1 MVTSSDGLTD
11 QGQRI
16 TKARGV
22 SEVWQYVRPDKGEM
36 SVGGMRTKLQ
46 AVDFAL
52 SHGITTFIVDGRK
65 AGQILAARNGED
77 VGTEFLPTSDAITS
91 RCGPGL

>member
-1 MVTSSDGLTD
+1 
-11 QGQRI
+11 
-16 TKARGV
+16 
-22 SEVWQYVRPDKGEM
+22 M

-65 AGQILAARNGED
+65 TAQISAALNGED
-77 VGTEFLPTSDAITS
+77 VGTEFLPAS
-91 RCGPGL
+91 RRENEQMRT